1 MITTMV
7 MIAAKLMFT
16 SLRLA
21 RCSLVTRG
29 EEARKETMGGTL

>member
-7 MIAAKLMFT
+7 IISTKLMFT